1 MSGLQSKEVSEE
13 IYHRIYRLIKQRHSA
28 HTIAATLH
36 LPLRTVLGVINRL
49 ERSEATAIS
58 HSAENAKND
67 DSDGATDTNYL
78 DIYFYPKT
86 RYAILDLVGVL
97 SEENTT
103 QLKTEIQKAL
113 DSSWKAVAIRMSH
126 VQLLS
131 ETAAQIILAS
141 KDDFAALGRF
151 MGILDPAPAIEATL
165 TTTHLEDSIPIFGTE
180 RAFEDAA
187 FAKKG
192 KLYSRRGNSSSG

>member
-13 IYHRIYRLIKQRHSA
+13 IYHRIYRLIKKRHSA

-49 ERSEATAIS
+49 ERTEATMAS
-58 HSAENAKND
+58 HTADNTPKD
-67 DSDGATDTNYL
+67 TPDGSSESNYL

-126 VQLLS
+126 VQVLS
-131 ETAAQIILAS
+131 EAAAGIILAS
-141 KDDFAALGRF
+141 KDDFTALGRF
-151 MGILDPAPAIEATL
+151 MGLLDPAPAIEETL
-165 TTTHLEDSIPIFGTE
+165 TITHLEDSIPIFGTE
-180 RAFEDAA
+180 RAFEDTA